1 MNIIKFRK
9 IKTSD
14 RYEAKYTAWSRIY
27 EYPLVL
33 DIIEEFNTVK
43 NPKIHNT
50 SWGFEGPHVIFKEDL
65 DSKYKALHSDIK
77 YSSLPNT
84 AIWDITTSP
93 PEEYVGE
100 FDIVINVSTVEE
112 VNFDHLTIFNNLLK
126 QVKKGGLLIITFDLP
141 GLQLEKFEEFLG
153 QPIERFSNELCG
165 DNSVLPHLIYTHL
178 SCGVLVIRNPK

>member
-9 IKTSD
+9 IILSD
-14 RYEAKYTAWSRIY
+14 ICDTKYTAWSRVY

-50 SWGFEGPHVIFKEDL
+50 SWGFEGVHVMFKEDL
-65 DSKYKALHSDIK
+65 DSKYNVLHSDIK
-77 YSSLPNT
+77 SSSLPNT
-84 AIWDITTSP
+84 AIWDITSP
-93 PEEYVGE
+93 TPEKYINE

-141 GLQLEKFEEFLG
+141 GLQLEKFEGFLG
-153 QPIERFSNELCG
+153 QPIERFSNELSG
-165 DNSVLPHLIYTHL
+165 GTSVMPNLKYTHL
-178 SCGVLVIRNPK
+178 SCGVLVIRK